1 MSTIRF
7 RFGLFEFD
15 AAARELRRDG
25 KLVRLQSQPAQLLGY
40 LLERAD
46 EVVSRDHLQ
55 KAIWGNETFVD
66 FERGLNFCIAQIRSA
81 FDDDSASPRF
91 IRTIPKRGYQFIAP
105 VQRLDD
111 STAKPESSPISRR
124 RTIPRVAWVGGALL
138 LLALSALGG
147 YWAHSLAI
155 AKRQPIVAVVR
166 FDNETADATMTR
178 FADGLTDNVVEELTR
193 LSDGHYAVIGNA
205 RILRLPR
212 DQRDLNTIGASLHA
226 AYIVLGQVQTAG
238 AQTRVLAHLIRLPEQ
253 SHLWVSRTDG
263 AFSDLLSSES
273 AVAQRVGN
281 QFAWRIISDSS
292 GTRLP
297 ALPNR

>member
-1 MSTIRF
+1 MSTTRF
-7 RFGLFEFD
+7 RFGIFEFD
-15 AAARELRRDG
+15 ANARELRRDG
-25 KLVRLQSQPAQLLGY
+25 RVVRLQSQPAQLLAF
-40 LLERAD
+40 LLAHAD
-46 EVVSRDHLQ
+46 EVVSRDDLQ

-81 FDDDSASPRF
+81 LDDDPTSPRF

-147 YWAHSLAI
+147 YWAHSLAMT
-155 AKRQPIVAVVR
+155 KRQPIVAVVR
-166 FDNETADATMTR
+166 FDNETTDATMTR

-193 LSDGHYAVIGNA
+193 LSGGRYAVIGNA

-212 DQRDLNTIGASLHA
+212 DQRDLSAIGASLHA

-281 QFAWRIISDSS
+281 QFSWRIISDSS

>member
-1 MSTIRF
+1 MRF

-15 AAARELRRDG
+15 AGARELRRDG
-25 KLVRLQSQPAQLLGY
+25 RLVRLQSQPAQLLAF
-40 LLERAD
+40 LLEHAA
-46 EVVSRDHLQ
+46 EVVSRDDLRNT
-55 KAIWGNETFVD
+55 IWGTETFVD

-81 FDDDSASPRF
+81 LDDDAASPRF

-105 VQRLDD
+105 VQRVED
-111 STAKPESSPISRR
+111 SMATPEMPAPPSRR
-124 RTIPRVAWVGGALL
+124 TVPKLAWVSGLLL

-147 YWAHSLAI
+147 YWAHSLAM

-193 LSDGHYAVIGNA
+193 LSRGRYVVIGNA
-205 RILRLPR
+205 RILRLSR
-212 DQRDLNTIGASLHA
+212 DQRDLNAIGASLHA
-226 AYIVLGQVQTAG
+226 AYIVLGQVQNDG

-253 SHLWVSRTDG
+253 SHLWVARI
-263 AFSDLLSSES
+263 ES
-273 AVAQRVGN
+273 AISNPLDAESAAAQRVGD
-281 QFAWRIISDSS
+281 QFSWRIISDSS